1 MCARMTKL
9 EAIRT
14 VKRANNRLK
23 PVGDICYDFAYQR
36 GKRLPEKEQQLMLA
50 RLERELSP
58 DDTAGPA
65 LNNAVEAFWR
75 GFFEGADSE
84 RQGELANAVYVAV
97 RQVQSDRWVRLK
109 AKYGK
114 LSHYFDGFGQ
124 IKQCYRKPQ
133 EEDPEPPTPLGCA
146 LVLAMMS
153 VIALLIWWLL

>member
-65 LNNAVEAFWR
+65 LNNAVERWPPC
-75 GFFEGADSE
+75 
-84 RQGELANAVYVAV
+84 
-97 RQVQSDRWVRLK
+97 SDRKQRF
-109 AKYGK
+109 
-114 LSHYFDGFGQ
+114 LSLSFF
-124 IKQCYRKPQ
+124 
-133 EEDPEPPTPLGCA
+133 
-146 LVLAMMS
+146 
-153 VIALLIWWLL
+153 

>member
-58 DDTAGPA
+58 DDTVLPQKYKT
-65 LNNAVEAFWR
+65 LR
-75 GFFEGADSE
+75 SE
-84 RQGELANAVYVAV
+84 PEN
-97 RQVQSDRWVRLK
+97 
-109 AKYGK
+109 
-114 LSHYFDGFGQ
+114 SHFSRDQ
-124 IKQCYRKPQ
+124 
-133 EEDPEPPTPLGCA
+133 
-146 LVLAMMS
+146 
-153 VIALLIWWLL
+153 